1 MFFRLVAS
9 AVVDVASDKIME
21 HRSRFS
27 CSFLNASCMVLQS
40 SSSISMREETK
51 DEYSSG
57 SACMRAMECNLLLIL
72 LSVKVGG
79 HRSLIECTF
88 SETLAIR
95 FSRLSFSC
103 FQMEKRSL

>member
-1 MFFRLVAS
+1 MFFGLVAS
-9 AVVDVASDKIME
+9 AVVDVASDETME
-21 HRSRFS
+21 RCSWFS

-103 FQMEKRSL
+103 F